1 MAEGSEALAEEATR
15 RAAPV
20 SVAVA
25 LELRKHR
32 VSAITPGVEEGR
44 TSEEEVA
51 LAVADRT
58 LAAVAGTSVVA
69 AAISAVVAAAILVVV
84 MAEGTTARRSPT
96 ISQKRSAGHL
106 DLPIVVTAL

>member
-69 AAISAVVAAAILVVV
+69 AISAVVAAAILVVV